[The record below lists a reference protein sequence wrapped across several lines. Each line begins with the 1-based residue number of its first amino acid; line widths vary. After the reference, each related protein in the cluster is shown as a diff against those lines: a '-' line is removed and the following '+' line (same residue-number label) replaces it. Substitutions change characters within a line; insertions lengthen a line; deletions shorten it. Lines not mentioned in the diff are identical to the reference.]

1 MKDKIKEYLRVMQTI
16 EMMRG
21 DEDLTYVTPYGLNSR
36 RMDLHDALFQEL
48 YRTLTPVEGFSEN
61 DVYWRSK
68 EIFSRLDKV
77 FKLYNE
83 FDLDLK
89 NTEHIIILTSDLE
102 KFLSK
107 REVKNYLE
115 GRSNGIHGV
124 IENDDEN

>member
-1 MKDKIKEYLRVMQTI
+1 MTDQIREYLRIMQTI

-21 DEDLTYVTPYGLNSR
+21 DDDLAFVTPYGMNAR

-48 YRTLTPVEGFSEN
+48 YKTLKPVEGFTEN

-77 FKLYNE
+77 FALYND
-83 FDLDLK
+83 FKLDLK
-89 NTEHIIILTSDLE
+89 DTQHIMLLAEDLE

-107 REVKNYLE
+107 TEVKMYLE
-115 GRSNGIHGV
+115 GRTGGIHGV
-124 IENDDEN
+124 IENDD

>member
-1 MKDKIKEYLRVMQTI
+1 MTDQIKEYLRIMQTI

-21 DEDLTYVTPYGLNSR
+21 DDDLTFVTPYAMNAR

-48 YRTLTPVEGFSEN
+48 YKTLSPVEGFTEN

-77 FKLYNE
+77 FALYND
-83 FDLDLK
+83 FKLDLK
-89 NTEHIIILTSDLE
+89 DTQHIMLLAEDLE

-107 REVKNYLE
+107 SEVKMYLE
-115 GRSNGIHGV
+115 GRIGGIHGV
-124 IENDDEN
+124 IENDD

>member
-1 MKDKIKEYLRVMQTI
+1 MTDQIKEYLRIMQTI

-21 DEDLTYVTPYGLNSR
+21 DDDLAFVTPYGMNAR

-48 YRTLTPVEGFSEN
+48 YKTLKPVEGFTEN

-77 FKLYNE
+77 FALYND
-83 FDLDLK
+83 FKLDLK
-89 NTEHIIILTSDLE
+89 DTQHIMLLAEDLE

-107 REVKNYLE
+107 SEVKMYLE
-115 GRSNGIHGV
+115 GRIGGIHGV
-124 IENDDEN
+124 IENDD

>member
-1 MKDKIKEYLRVMQTI
+1 MTDQIKEYLRIMQTI

-21 DEDLTYVTPYGLNSR
+21 DDDLAFVTPYGMNAR

-48 YRTLTPVEGFSEN
+48 YKTLKPVEGFTEN

-77 FKLYNE
+77 FALYND
-83 FDLDLK
+83 FKLDLK
-89 NTEHIIILTSDLE
+89 DTQHIMLLAEDLE

-107 REVKNYLE
+107 TEVKFYLE
-115 GRSNGIHGV
+115 GRTGGIHGV
-124 IENDDEN
+124 IENDD